1 MRRIIL
7 VLIICFVWV
16 SPVQAL
22 PVAGYSSLAII
33 GPVRTTGIAGT
44 WYDSNPAT
52 GGTFFYADGLYT
64 ISGNGYWDSKNPE
77 AGFGAPPPCI
87 ATAIVYS
94 AGGYASGVSYV
105 DSRLA
110 GAVSYG
116 GVNGGSNVSL
126 EGIASA
132 RSTRYF
138 VASSEGNVT
147 FTIPY
152 AVSLFSWGTTD
163 NSQASAGAMISIR
176 GWDQNDAITRTFGA
190 DGTYKGALSFTEYFM
205 AGEMYAFFSSV
216 SASGS
221 AADQVPEPKTVILFA
236 AGLLGLV
243 AFRKKLRRS

>member
-7 VLIICFVWV
+7 ILVICFVWV

-64 ISGNGYWDSKNPE
+64 ISGNGYGDSKNPE

-87 ATAIVYS
+87 ATALVYS

-138 VASSEGNVT
+138 VASSEGDVT

-152 AVSLFSWGTTD
+152 AVLLYSWSTTN
-163 NSQASAGAMISIR
+163 NSQASAGAMISI
-176 GWDQNDAITRTFGA
+176 NDAITRTFGA
-190 DGTYKGALSFTEYFM
+190 AGTYNGALSFTEHFM

-216 SASGS
+216 SARGS
-221 AADQVPEPKTVILFA
+221 ADDQVPEPKTVILFA

-243 AFRKKLRRS
+243 AFRKKLRRG